1 MIVQPALLLN
11 NRITIEMPF
20 KKGQSGNPKGRP
32 PNERSLATLMT
43 RALSRT
49 IQVDDRRRGRKYV
62 MAELLAQAVATGKVK
77 FPDGHVYELDA
88 KEWMRVVERVLM
100 HIDGPV
106 PAEANVNLD
115 GNVTL
120 IWDPLRPENSKR

>member
-1 MIVQPALLLN
+1 
-11 NRITIEMPF
+11 MPF
-20 KKGQSGNPKGRP
+20 KKGVSGNPKGRP
-32 PNERSLATLMT
+32 PNERSLAVLMK
-43 RALSRT
+43 RALGRT

-100 HIDGPV
+100 HVDGPV
-106 PAEANVNLD
+106 PAESTVSVD

-120 IWDPLRPENSKR
+120 IWDPLSTPNSKR